1 MVNIEYK
8 NNLLEKTMS
17 NDASRKRANDS
28 DLIILIPL
36 VGIMSVLA
44 VIATT
49 VMS

>member
-1 MVNIEYK
+1 
-8 NNLLEKTMS
+8 MS
-17 NDASRKRANDS
+17 NNTGRKVANDS
-28 DLIILIPL
+28 DLMILIPL